1 MKTFDT
7 ANFSMTVHDD
17 GFIEF
22 RIKKGIALTEADVWL
37 SRDLSMEYLPGKKF
51 IVLTEADD
59 EFRITQ
65 GARHAGASVEYAKHV
80 NAHALCTTHLTLKI
94 LSNLFIKV
102 SRPVVPTRF
111 FDDRKQAIEWLRS
124 YQNK

>member
-17 GFIEF
+17 GLVEF
-22 RIKKGIALTEADVWL
+22 KIKKGIALTEQDVWL
-37 SRDLSMEYLPGKKF
+37 SRDLSMQYLPGKKF
-51 IVLTEADD
+51 LVLTEAED
-59 EFRITQ
+59 EFKITQ
-65 GARHAGASVEYAKHV
+65 GARHAGASAEYAKHV
-80 NAHALCTTHLTLKI
+80 TAHALCTSNLTLKI

-111 FDDRKQAIEWLRS
+111 FDEREKAMEWLRS
-124 YQNK
+124 FK